1 MFPKAEKGS
10 YRALLS
16 ILLSRFLINTLPT
29 PDCLKDGSLCD
40 HIFLIGRPLIV
51 SKFIVSR
58 ALSAEK
64 AIYLNKYVYVKGFTT
79 SNDKFMLVYSSDM
92 QLIVEPRFLLN
103 D

>member
-1 MFPKAEKGS
+1 MFPKAEKVS

-29 PDCLKDGSLCD
+29 PDFLRDGSLCD
-40 HIFLIGRPLIV
+40 HIILMGRPLIV

-64 AIYLNKYVYVKGFTT
+64 AKYFNKHVYKKGFTT
-79 SNDKFMLVYSSDM
+79 SNDKFVLV
-92 QLIVEPRFLLN
+92 N
-103 D
+103 